1 MKRKIAWLIVSCLM
15 ALSLVLASCAPA
27 VTEEEEEVV
36 PPTVEEEE
44 VVVEEEVAPGAEEP
58 IYGGTLNIAWA
69 RPDLLARWDPTAG
82 SHETLA
88 IIYEHLLYHDWYKS
102 MKEWGSEMAYGP
114 ASVRTGWLA
123 ESWEVVDPYTFSFR
137 LREGVRWHN
146 VPPANGRELVAEDV
160 KFSCEW
166 YASSPRA
173 PVSMDWASI
182 ESITVPDKY
191 TIVFH
196 FSTPQTSESLGLF
209 HGSGGGMMTFCPD
222 PVKEY
227 GDLAYQDWELACGT
241 GPYMVVDYVAGSSA
255 TYDRNPDYWDFDQN
269 DPENRLPYI
278 DRLNLLIIVDKA
290 TQLSAL
296 RTGKVDFITGIAWD
310 QVEMLEETSP
320 ELNKQGLLGMPGL
333 FSMHTKKEPYTD
345 VRVRRAMNMA
355 IDYPGIVEGYYKGNA
370 EVAYTTWPF
379 HRSLGDEAL
388 KYDELT
394 QIIKDQFE
402 YNPEMAKELLAE
414 AGYPDG
420 FQTDV
425 VCLALHADM
434 LAIVKEYLA
443 DVGVDLEIK
452 VTESGAF
459 SSLKYGSTFEQCL
472 SPTIGGVSWQGGPR
486 QDLTIWYTPCI
497 YDYGDYDNPDYMA
510 RLEAAKSTED
520 ETERKKLYKE
530 LGIFVLEEA
539 IYVLLPAPYTYTYWQ
554 PWVKGYSGQYGMMYC
569 DMNMYKYWWLDLDQ
583 KEKITGG
590 R

>member
-1 MKRKIAWLIVSCLM
+1 MKRKITWIIVSCLM

-27 VTEEEEEVV
+27 VVEEEEEEAPAV
-36 PPTVEEEE
+36 VEEEE
-44 VVVEEEVAPGAEEP
+44 VVEEEVVPAVKEP
-58 IYGGTLNIAWA
+58 IYGGTLNIAWDA
-69 RPDLLARWDPTAG
+69 PHLLARWDPAAG

-88 IIYEHLLYHDWYKS
+88 IIYEGLLYHDWYKS

-114 ASVRTGWLA
+114 ASVRAGWLA
-123 ESWEVVDPYTFSFR
+123 ESWEMVDPSTFSFR

-146 VPPANGRELVAEDV
+146 IPPTNGRELVAEDV
-160 KFSCEW
+160 KYIYEW
-166 YASSPRA
+166 YTSQPRA
-173 PVSMDWASI
+173 PVNQDWKYV

-196 FSTPQTSESLGLF
+196 TNAPQTSEFLNMF
-209 HGSGGGMMTFCPD
+209 YASGGGAMMFSPD

-227 GDLAYQDWELACGT
+227 GDLAYQDWKLATGT

-255 TYDRNPDYWDFDQN
+255 TYDRNPNYWDFDQN
-269 DPENRLPYI
+269 YPENRLPYI
-278 DRLNLLIIVDKA
+278 DRLNLLVIVDKA

-296 RTGKVDFITGIAWD
+296 RTGKIDFIMGIAWD
-310 QVEMLEETSP
+310 QVETLEKTNP
-320 ELNKQGLLGMPGL
+320 ELNKRGLLGMPGL
-333 FSMHTKKEPYTD
+333 FAMHTKKEPYTD
-345 VRVRRAMNMA
+345 VSVRRAMNMA
-355 IDYPGIVEGYYKGNA
+355 IDYPAIVEGYYKGNA

-388 KYDELT
+388 QYDELT

-402 YNPEMAKELLAE
+402 YNPEMAKQLLAE

-420 FQTDV
+420 FQTNV
-425 VCLALHADM
+425 VAMAIHADM

-452 VTESGAF
+452 VTEPGAF

-472 SPTIGGVSWQGGPR
+472 TPTIGGTSWQSSPR
-486 QDLTIWYTPCI
+486 GDLTYWYTPGI
-497 YDYGDYDNPDYMA
+497 YDYGDHDNPDYMA
-510 RLEAAKSTED
+510 RLDAAKLTED
-520 ETERKKLYKE
+520 EAERKKLYKE

-539 IYVLLPAPYTYTYWQ
+539 VYVLLPAPYTYTYWQ
-554 PWVKGYSGQYGMMYC
+554 PWVKGYQGQYGMTYA
-569 DMNMYKYWWLDLDQ
+569 DMNMYKHWLLDLDL
-583 KEKITGG
+583 KEELTGG